1 MLRQTTKCALLA
13 LAPFCSA
20 TFLLAIIRR
29 DAGDEIL
36 LRVGVFQLLIVV
48 ATITTVIL
56 YAVATG
62 AAALIKQSSLVAASI
77 SGILGWIT
85 ASGLSIL

>member
-1 MLRQTTKCALLA
+1 
-13 LAPFCSA
+13 
-20 TFLLAIIRR
+20 
-29 DAGDEIL
+29 
-36 LRVGVFQLLIVV
+36 VV